1 MRQMII
7 ALRTTDFQKARAKAL
22 SLREK
27 GLEPVYIQPATVN
40 GRDGYVVS
48 YMDVV

>member
-1 MRQMII
+1 MRQIVV
-7 ALRTTDFQKARAKAL
+7 ALRTNDFAEARAKAL
-22 SLREK
+22 SIREK

-40 GRDGYVVS
+40 GCEGYVVS